1 MHCTPVQILS
11 LFNSTQIFQRLHL
24 QNAIMGLLSY
34 VILKYT
40 HKIAKKTSIPQ
51 KNLREWETN
60 KCKFQLIKTF
70 INEIRMYW
78 VSVGLP
84 KKKYVDVA

>member
-1 MHCTPVQILS
+1 MHCTHVQILS

-51 KNLREWETN
+51 KNLRE
-60 KCKFQLIKTF
+60 
-70 INEIRMYW
+70 
-78 VSVGLP
+78 
-84 KKKYVDVA
+84 